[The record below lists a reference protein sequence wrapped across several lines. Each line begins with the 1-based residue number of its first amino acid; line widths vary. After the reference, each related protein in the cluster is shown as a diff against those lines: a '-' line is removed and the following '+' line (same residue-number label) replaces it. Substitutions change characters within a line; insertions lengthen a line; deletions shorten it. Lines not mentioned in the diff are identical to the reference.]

1 MSDPYSI
8 VLWCA
13 DVARFA
19 SMVGS
24 HLLSEGILAANRG
37 RIDDEIPIVVGVAN
51 ASRWPVFSR
60 EVAARGV
67 VRCPSPR
74 VATPERFDYLLTF
87 NSGSCVDST
96 NAPDTATKVI
106 DVARLVQALESTEP
120 SALSQSQVLSLFDS
134 VAEPATV
141 SHQRT
146 RDKVDVREIA
156 DLSQRLVSALAR

>member
-1 MSDPYSI
+1 MSDSYSI

-37 RIDDEIPIVVGVAN
+37 RIDDEIPILVGVAN
-51 ASRWPVFSR
+51 ARRWPVFSR

-74 VATPERFDYLLTF
+74 VSTVERFDYLLTF
-87 NSGSCVDST
+87 TSESYVDST
-96 NAPDTATKVI
+96 NAPDTATSVI
-106 DVARLVQALESTEP
+106 DAAHLVQALENSEP
-120 SALSQSQVLSLFDS
+120 SGLSKQQVLELFDS
-134 VAEPATV
+134 VAKPATALRQA
-141 SHQRT
+141 S
-146 RDKVDVREIA
+146 RDKIDVQRLAEVC
-156 DLSQRLVSALAR
+156 QRLVILLAR